1 MSRSWRT
8 VRLDEVRSPLIRAHL
23 AGGGLEIRQSVNE
36 QPLTSSPG
44 FLTNTIKSRADF
56 DEGDNRLNHP
66 RFSDENFGENLKLV
80 QTLADIAEKKGC
92 SPGQLA
98 IAWVL
103 AQGYVSLRSS
113 GGIETLT
120 DVIL

>member
-1 MSRSWRT
+1 MVSRSWRT
-8 VRLDEVRSPLIRAHL
+8 VLLGEVRL
-23 AGGGLEIRQSVNE
+23 AFGDRSECPRSSTDR
-36 QPLTSSPG
+36 LTG

-56 DEGDNRLNHP
+56 DESDNRLNHP

-103 AQGYVSLRSS
+103 AQG
-113 GGIETLT
+113 
-120 DVIL
+120 